1 MTRNFFRGPR
11 YRDVDATL
19 SKSFGLPNTKVLGEN
34 AKLEIRANFYNLF
47 NNLNLTNMDTTI
59 TDPYFGSA
67 QDALAGRTIE
77 MQARFSF

>member
-1 MTRNFFRGPR
+1 
-11 YRDVDATL
+11 
-19 SKSFGLPNTKVLGEN
+19 
-34 AKLEIRANFYNLF
+34 
-47 NNLNLTNMDTTI
+47 LTNMDTTI